1 MTKKFLIMHQLAS
14 IRKRCILQDEH
25 DKLRRN
31 DNNIISVLLYYNESA
46 WLHRRWRWRKRW
58 PKTQFQI
65 YFPPTPGKR
74 TGTYSACVLGVRLL
88 YWHHGE
94 HVLWGWKRG
103 KKSVSLSVN
112 WEGGFDPC
120 SFKLLGKPYHS
131 KVFFFL
137 GFLHFFSRV
146 SFQLWNISF
155 CKNDWIQVKGNEF
168 LHDLVSKWNPQYCK
182 QPY

>member
-14 IRKRCILQDEH
+14 IRKPCVLQDKH
-25 DKLRRN
+25 DKLRHN
-31 DNNIISVLLYYNESA
+31 DNNLISVLSYYNESA
-46 WLHRRWRWRKRW
+46 WWRRRWRWRKRR

-120 SFKLLGKPYHS
+120 SFNLWQPYHS

-137 GFLHFFSRV
+137 WFSSFFFKGFFSTLKYFILQKRLGEGERIPTWPGLRV
-146 SFQLWNISF
+146 
-155 CKNDWIQVKGNEF
+155 
-168 LHDLVSKWNPQYCK
+168 NPQYCK